1 VKGKEQP
8 NKRRAISKGTR
19 FSIFSRD
26 GYQCRYCGR
35 QSDVV
40 ELVID
45 HVIPVVQ
52 GGTNDHENLITAC
65 QECNAG
71 KAAKT
76 PTQSAPSET
85 DRLRLAQEM
94 REQESAAQA
103 VARAAAARRE
113 VKQEM
118 IDVWCDIRGTK
129 EVDSQTIAVVTRYAE
144 MYGPERVIEWI
155 EIAEQRLHGK
165 ADYKLGMYISGI
177 RRRWLEQS
185 GFAPPSGTP
194 ESE

>member
-1 VKGKEQP
+1 MKKATP
-8 NKRRAISKGTR
+8 NKRKSISKGTR

-35 QSDVV
+35 QSDDV

-45 HVIPVVQ
+45 HVIPVCQ
-52 GGTNDHENLITAC
+52 GGTNDIENLITAC

-76 PTQSAPSET
+76 PTQSAPNET

-94 REQESAAQA
+94 REQESASEA
-103 VARAAAARRE
+103 VARAANARKE
-113 VKQEM
+113 MHQEM
-118 IDVWCDIRGTK
+118 VNLWCDIRGTK
-129 EVDSQTIAVVTRYAE
+129 EADKQTISVITRYAE
-144 MYGPERVIEWI
+144 MYGIDRVIEWI
-155 EIAEQRLHGK
+155 EIANQRLRGK

-177 RRRWLEQS
+177 RRRWLEE
-185 GFAPPSGTP
+185 GG
-194 ESE
+194 E